1 MLIFENND
9 ETKGKSPLFFDNL
22 WSAVQGSQLLFV
34 IKGVLIADFIEGI
47 AILRFALGLHTGL
60 T

>member
-1 MLIFENND
+1 MLILEYND
-9 ETKGKSPLFFDNL
+9 ETKVKFPFLFDNL

-47 AILRFALGLHTGL
+47 AIFRFALGFHTGL
-60 T
+60 I

>member
-1 MLIFENND
+1 MLILENND
-9 ETKGKSPLFFDNL
+9 ETKGKFPLFIDNL

-34 IKGVLIADFIEGI
+34 IKGVLIADFIESI
-47 AILRFALGLHTGL
+47 AILRFALGLYTGL